1 VREFVKLE
9 KQLWQANGLD
19 KKPIV
24 GIEDAAELCK
34 FVKLEKQF
42 DKPSARLTKAES
54 LNET

>member
-24 GIEDAAELCK
+24 GIEDAAEL
-34 FVKLEKQF
+34 FAVFEVQI
-42 DKPSARLTKAES
+42 SS
-54 LNET
+54 LPAI

>member
-24 GIEDAAELCK
+24 GIEDAAELCYPLHR
-34 FVKLEKQF
+34 VCQ
-42 DKPSARLTKAES
+42 T
-54 LNET
+54 